1 MTPDTRTPENHAPAA
16 AMGRAPSEAE
26 EAARREF
33 EAQFVEGARCH
44 GWFAMRRGLGRTI
57 HDLCWPD
64 PSPRRLMRPFG
75 GGGRLQQ
82 ACEGI
87 ADLYRELN
95 EKKPRLRRRGAGS
108 EIERVQLEIPH
119 RLGRLRTLWG
129 KQRRTAPLT
138 VLATELAAALPE
150 GAEPILFGSL
160 ACEEPWPQ
168 YADVDLGLL
177 LGESVMSQ
185 PRLIRQTIRAYRRN
199 LSRLIAIDPVHH
211 HGPFIL
217 TPLDWG
223 LYSEAYLPLATLR
236 LATTLKPNKAFKIEA
251 TRIDDRLE
259 ALRAISRL
267 HEGVRRL
274 FEDPRHLADRYLAKS
289 ISSMVLLAPALYCG
303 ATGRPIDKRASFD
316 IVKGELDEAAVAAL
330 EAVERFRLD
339 WRFTLFPPR
348 LIRWLAGPLAPVLG
362 RNLNRWPDAALA
374 RRLEELKPGIE
385 LIFQA
390 VRERLGTQKSA
401 PKDTP
406 A

>member
-1 MTPDTRTPENHAPAA
+1 MTPDARTPEDHAPAA
-16 AMGRAPSEAE
+16 ALGRAPTEAE
-26 EAARREF
+26 KAARREF
-33 EAQFVEGARCH
+33 ETQFVEGARCH
-44 GWFAMRRGLGRTI
+44 GWFAMRRGLGRAI

-64 PSPRRLMRPFG
+64 PSPRRLRRPFG
-75 GGGRLQQ
+75 GRERLGQ

-87 ADLYRELN
+87 ADLYRELD
-95 EKKPRLRRRGAGS
+95 EKKPRLRRRGAAA

-138 VLATELAAALPE
+138 VLAAELAAALPA

-185 PRLIRQTIRAYRRN
+185 PRLIRQTIKAYRRN

-211 HGPFIL
+211 HGPFVL

-223 LYSEAYLPLATLR
+223 LYGEAYLPLAVLR
-236 LATTLKPNKAFKIEA
+236 LATTLKPKAFKIEA
-251 TRIDDRLE
+251 TLIGDRLE
-259 ALRAISRL
+259 VLRAISRL
-267 HEGVRRL
+267 HEGVQRL

-289 ISSMVLLAPALYCG
+289 ISSMVLLVPALYCG
-303 ATGRPIDKRASFD
+303 ATGRPVDKRASFD
-316 IVKGELDEAAVAAL
+316 LIKGEMDEAAVAAL

-339 WRFTLFPPR
+339 WRATLFPPR

-362 RNLNRWPDAALA
+362 RNLNRWPDAVLG
-374 RRLEELKPGIE
+374 RRLDDLKPGIE

-390 VRERLGTQKSA
+390 VREGLETQKPA
-401 PKDTP
+401 PKDAP
-406 A
+406 S